1 MVEIRART
9 LAISAQ
15 TKPLRRDIKLC
26 DAIME
31 RALVLAEKQAQI
43 KQMEKEEKG
52 HEKKQIENRR
62 RAIE

>member
-1 MVEIRART
+1 MELKVEY
-9 LAISAQ
+9 
-15 TKPLRRDIKLC
+15 DHV
-26 DAIME
+26 ME

-52 HEKKQIENRR
+52 HEKKQIKNRR

>member
-1 MVEIRART
+1 M
-9 LAISAQ
+9 
-15 TKPLRRDIKLC
+15 KLC

-31 RALVLAEKQAQI
+31 RALVLAEKQEQI

-52 HEKKQIENRR
+52 HEKKQIKNLR